1 MPRLLIT
8 GASGLLGANL
18 VLDAHKEHDVI
29 AVYHRHPIELEGVQS
44 ESADLSQPGI
54 AKELFDRFQPEFVIH
69 CAADTSIDE
78 LESNPELA
86 FQMNREMAGNVAEAA
101 KETGA
106 KLVHIST
113 DAVFD
118 GRSESY
124 RENDPTEPVNVYG
137 KSKLAGEQ
145 AVQAVCPEALIIR
158 TNIFGWN
165 AQPKTSLAEWFLE
178 QLEAGNTCPGL
189 TDIDFSPLL
198 VNDLGKLILAMLSEV
213 LSGVFHVP
221 GADCISKYDFG
232 IYIANLFGFDT
243 DQIVPTVS
251 DDIGFKALRP
261 ARTCLVGDKIEH
273 SLGIQLPAIK
283 DGLIR
288 FRALRE
294 TGFSARLRGTI
305 GGKGI

>member
-18 VLDAHKEHDVI
+18 VLTAHEAYEVM
-29 AVYHRHPIELEGVQS
+29 AVYHRHPIELKGVQS
-44 ESADLSQPGI
+44 ESADLSQPGR
-54 AKELFDRFQPEFVIH
+54 AEELFDRFQPDWVIH

-78 LESNPELA
+78 LEDDPDRA
-86 FQMNREMAGNVAEAA
+86 FRMNRDMAANVAEAS
-101 KETGA
+101 KKTGA

-118 GRSESY
+118 GREGPY
-124 RENDPTEPVNVYG
+124 REGDPTEPVNVYG

-145 AVQAVCPEALIIR
+145 AVQALCPEALIIR

-165 AQPKTSLAEWFLE
+165 AQSKTSLAEWFLE

-198 VNDLGKLILAMLSEV
+198 VNDLAILILLMLAED

-232 IYIANLFGFDT
+232 IHLANLFGFDT

-251 DDIGFKALRP
+251 DDVGFKALRP
-261 ARTCLVGDKIEH
+261 ARACLVGDKIKH
-273 SLGIQLPAIK
+273 SLGIQLPAIE

-288 FRALRE
+288 FRTLRE
-294 TGFSARLRGTI
+294 TGFTARLRDTI
-305 GGKGI
+305 GGERI

>member
-18 VLDAHKEHDVI
+18 VLAAHEDHEVI

-44 ESADLSQPGI
+44 VSVDLCQPGR
-54 AKELFDRFQPEFVIH
+54 AKELFDRFQPDWVMH

-78 LESNPELA
+78 LEGDPDRA
-86 FQMNREMAGNVAEAA
+86 FRVNRDMASNVAEAA
-101 KETGA
+101 HEIGA
-106 KLVHIST
+106 RMVHIST

-118 GRSESY
+118 GREGSY
-124 RENDPTEPVNVYG
+124 REGDPTEPVNVYG

-145 AVQAVCPEALIIR
+145 AVQAAYPEALIIR

-178 QLEAGNTCPGL
+178 QLEGGNTCPGL
-189 TDIDFSPLL
+189 IDIEFSPLL
-198 VNDLGKLILAMLSEV
+198 VNDLGKLILAMLSEG

-232 IYIANLFGFDT
+232 INIANLFGFDAN
-243 DQIVPTVS
+243 QLVPTFSNDV
-251 DDIGFKALRP
+251 GFKTLRP
-261 ARTCLVGDKIEH
+261 TRTCLVGDKIEH
-273 SLGIQLPAIK
+273 SLGIQLPTIE
-283 DGLIR
+283 DGLVR

-294 TGFSARLRGTI
+294 TGYTVRLRDTI
-305 GGKGI
+305 GGERI

>member
-18 VLDAHKEHDVI
+18 VLAATEEYEVI
-29 AVYHRHPIELEGVQS
+29 ALYHRHAIELEEVQS
-44 ESADLSQPGI
+44 MSVDLSQPGI
-54 AKELFDRFQPEFVIH
+54 AKELFDNLQPDWVIH

-78 LESNPELA
+78 LESKPERA
-86 FQMNREMAGNVAEAA
+86 FRMNRDMAGKVAEAA
-101 KETGA
+101 KECGA

-118 GRSESY
+118 GISGPY
-124 RENDPTEPVNVYG
+124 REDDPTQPVNIYG

-178 QLEAGNTCPGL
+178 QLEAGYTCPGL
-189 TDIDFSPLL
+189 TDINFSPLL
-198 VNDLGKLILAMLSEV
+198 VNDLGKLILAMHSEG
-213 LSGVFHVP
+213 LYGVFHVP

-232 IYIANLFGFDT
+232 MTIANLFGFDT

-251 DDIGFKALRP
+251 DDIGFKADRP
-261 ARTCLVGDKIEH
+261 AQTCLVGGKIEH
-273 SLGIQLPAIK
+273 SLGIQLPSIE
-283 DGLIR
+283 DGLVR

-294 TGFSARLRGTI
+294 TGFAARLRDTM
-305 GGKGI
+305 GGKGV

>member
-18 VLDAHKEHDVI
+18 VLAAHEEDEVI
-29 AVYHRHPIELEGVQS
+29 AVYHRHPIELEGVPS
-44 ESADLSQPGI
+44 VSADLCQPGR
-54 AKELFDRFQPEFVIH
+54 AKELFNRFQPDWVIH
-69 CAADTSIDE
+69 CAADTSVDE
-78 LESNPELA
+78 LEDDPERA
-86 FQMNREMAGNVAEAA
+86 FRMNRDMAGNVAEAA

-118 GRSESY
+118 GISGPY
-124 RENDPTEPVNVYG
+124 REDDPTQPVNVYG

-145 AVQAVCPEALIIR
+145 AVQAVNPGVLIIR

-165 AQPKTSLAEWFLE
+165 AQPKSSLAEWFLE
-178 QLEAGNTCPGL
+178 QLEAGNTCPGFI
-189 TDIDFSPLL
+189 DIKFSPLL
-198 VNDLGKLILAMLSEV
+198 VNDLGKLILEMLSED
-213 LSGVFHVP
+213 LSGVFHIP

-232 IYIANLFGFDT
+232 KFIANLFGFDT

-251 DDIGFKALRP
+251 NDVGFTALRP
-261 ARTCLVGDKIEH
+261 TRTCLVGDKIEH
-273 SLGIQLPAIK
+273 SLGLQLPAIE

-288 FRALRE
+288 FRELRE
-294 TGFSARLRGTI
+294 TGFTARLRDAI
-305 GGKGI
+305 GGERI